1 MIPIDSPC
9 FFPWKS
15 LQFGPVVAN
24 QATHHHT
31 VEARDQRFAREIEP
45 GEPKNRG
52 HVVQVQ
58 RKWKQH
64 VGPTKTCN
72 SPQSTSFI
80 GKIMIEQ

>member
-1 MIPIDSPC
+1 M
-9 FFPWKS
+9 FFPMEIS
-15 LQFGPVVAN
+15 PGPVVAN
-24 QATHHHT
+24 EATHHHT

-45 GEPKNRG
+45 GDPENRG
-52 HVVQVQ
+52 HVGQVQ

-80 GKIMIEQ
+80 VYRENND

>member
-1 MIPIDSPC
+1 MLLLGWSNPVIFPWFPPKSSDESSDFPMIPIDSPC

-45 GEPKNRG
+45 
-52 HVVQVQ
+52 
-58 RKWKQH
+58 
-64 VGPTKTCN
+64 
-72 SPQSTSFI
+72 
-80 GKIMIEQ
+80 